1 MEVKCYTLLM
11 PMREGQPQLSG
22 FINVNKPVGFTSFDV
37 IRRLR
42 SILRIRK
49 LGHSGVLDK
58 PATGVLPIGV
68 NRATKL
74 FQYFDRMLKVYLT
87 TFLFGFSTDT
97 DDITGR
103 ILSVGDA
110 GSTEKLA
117 QGDLEAALAQ
127 FKGDISQVPPRFSTT
142 KVHGKEFYRL
152 TLQGQEVPRRLK
164 RVTVED
170 FEVLDFKEGPEATTL
185 LAEHSQLAVPRK
197 DNGSSPLIEASAIPE
212 LKLLTV
218 RILCRGG
225 FYVRSLAR
233 DVGELVKAQGC
244 VLSLVREQVGPFRVE
259 DAVGFDE
266 VEQAVSESK
275 FQERVLLPMRVI
287 AEPERTVKLD
297 AASIQRLRQGQQVL
311 LQMSFLPERLR
322 RRGEAVFVLDSRGHL
337 AAVAHTREPV
347 PGERIPLQPAR
358 LLR

>member
-1 MEVKCYTLLM
+1 
-11 PMREGQPQLSG
+11 MREGQPQLSG

-97 DDITGR
+97 DDI
-103 ILSVGDA
+103 
-110 GSTEKLA
+110 
-117 QGDLEAALAQ
+117 
-127 FKGDISQVPPRFSTT
+127 
-142 KVHGKEFYRL
+142 
-152 TLQGQEVPRRLK
+152 
-164 RVTVED
+164 
-170 FEVLDFKEGPEATTL
+170 PEATTL